1 MRRPTTSERDGG
13 ERTSP
18 TPLGSGAPGT
28 RITNKPLQQRH
39 SSLGTGVPR
48 WSSGLQTNTVV
59 PHEEYDLREATRA
72 HGRSFLGMLRIRLR
86 YLIRTRREEGFLYS
100 AFDVMMHMPVAL
112 IGMTLFLVIARNL
125 HTVHD
130 GGYAVGAL
138 AFAYT
143 LKISTTPILERYC
156 GLRLVLGGSAV
167 LHIPAVLYLMHLSN
181 MLATEAAASVTTF
194 EYAAACMLAGYT
206 LPPWPVIVHEARY
219 NPTKTSDPEWL
230 FAMVAWTNVEKLA
243 LYPLAAFVL
252 VLLNSLMGIN
262 AGFWAAILLAG
273 LLIFVVV
280 LIPNVLPRTPK
291 SLPSDSDVARADGTA
306 QSHVQEIPSDSISM
320 VLILGLMVISGCIGS
335 IGSALLG
342 FALNHNA
349 LSLYPLMITICLG
362 TAVITMLPV
371 LLGADKIVPWHGW
384 LSSGVVL
391 TLAALLLPTVDRI
404 SMMMVGLAIY
414 GVALGIVVGGHKLA
428 LAHVLVRTPDTQ
440 MSFYISGAMALGLTF
455 GATWGGYLG
464 SGPYYRNAFIVPIV
478 AACLYFCMGH
488 LYGYLW
494 RRRYEEQ
501 LAPLDG

>member
-262 AGFWAAILLAG
+262 AGF
-273 LLIFVVV
+273 
-280 LIPNVLPRTPK
+280 
-291 SLPSDSDVARADGTA
+291 
-306 QSHVQEIPSDSISM
+306 
-320 VLILGLMVISGCIGS
+320 
-335 IGSALLG
+335 
-342 FALNHNA
+342 
-349 LSLYPLMITICLG
+349 
-362 TAVITMLPV
+362 
-371 LLGADKIVPWHGW
+371 
-384 LSSGVVL
+384 
-391 TLAALLLPTVDRI
+391 
-404 SMMMVGLAIY
+404 
-414 GVALGIVVGGHKLA
+414 
-428 LAHVLVRTPDTQ
+428 
-440 MSFYISGAMALGLTF
+440 
-455 GATWGGYLG
+455 
-464 SGPYYRNAFIVPIV
+464 
-478 AACLYFCMGH
+478 
-488 LYGYLW
+488 
-494 RRRYEEQ
+494 
-501 LAPLDG
+501 

>member
-1 MRRPTTSERDGG
+1 MRPTTSGRDGG

-18 TPLGSGAPGT
+18 TPLGSGTSGT
-28 RITNKPLQQRH
+28 RITNKPSQQRH

-48 WSSGLQTNTVV
+48 WSSGLQTNIVV

-219 NPTKTSDPEWL
+219 NPTK
-230 FAMVAWTNVEKLA
+230 
-243 LYPLAAFVL
+243 
-252 VLLNSLMGIN
+252 
-262 AGFWAAILLAG
+262 
-273 LLIFVVV
+273 LLILSGF
-280 LIPNVLPRTPK
+280 LPWLHGRMSK
-291 SLPSDSDVARADGTA
+291 SWRC
-306 QSHVQEIPSDSISM
+306 
-320 VLILGLMVISGCIGS
+320 ILWL
-335 IGSALLG
+335 
-342 FALNHNA
+342 H
-349 LSLYPLMITICLG
+349 LSWC
-362 TAVITMLPV
+362 
-371 LLGADKIVPWHGW
+371 
-384 LSSGVVL
+384 
-391 TLAALLLPTVDRI
+391 
-404 SMMMVGLAIY
+404 
-414 GVALGIVVGGHKLA
+414 
-428 LAHVLVRTPDTQ
+428 
-440 MSFYISGAMALGLTF
+440 F
-455 GATWGGYLG
+455 
-464 SGPYYRNAFIVPIV
+464 
-478 AACLYFCMGH
+478 
-488 LYGYLW
+488 
-494 RRRYEEQ
+494 
-501 LAPLDG
+501 